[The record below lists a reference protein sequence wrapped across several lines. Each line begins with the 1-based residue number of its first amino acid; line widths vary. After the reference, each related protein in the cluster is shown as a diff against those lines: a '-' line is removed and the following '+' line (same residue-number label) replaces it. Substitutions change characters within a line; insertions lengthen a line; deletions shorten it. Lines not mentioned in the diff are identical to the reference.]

1 MKSTRRGFLRGTVVG
16 ATALT
21 TSCSEPLHAEKSLD
35 PSAAPPGADLVRVS
49 AEVNGKPRT
58 LEVGPDDSALHA
70 VREQLDLTGCKHGC
84 GHGACGA
91 CTMQLDGTPVATCL
105 LPATSLHGRKVTTVE
120 GVAKGDT
127 LAAVQRAFMAEDGLQ
142 CGYCTPGFIVEAD
155 AFVRDWRAEHG
166 GKEPSRDEVA
176 AALSGHL
183 CRCGAY
189 EGIYRAVQG
198 ACAGRYDR
206 GTRSPRYDAKEK
218 VTGAAKYTVD
228 VKLPNMLHAKAL
240 HSPHG
245 SATITKLDWSKA
257 LALPGVRGAVDL
269 MHGSKTIRWAS
280 QEIMAVAAVDEA
292 TATQALAL
300 VEIEYDVMPAMVSME
315 EARASDAA
323 PIYGTRRSRKP
334 MAMPNSSEGA
344 PPLRLPWNGNT
355 RGPMTIFSKNGG
367 KAKRAI
373 RAARDGEGTLV
384 EDTWVTQPQVH
395 TTLEP
400 HAAVAQ
406 WPTANTLKVHLSTQA
421 VRACAEDLAEHFDLD
436 RDAVTVVAD
445 YIGAG
450 FGGKGKL
457 ESEAIIAATLAKVC
471 GAPVRYVLDRREEIM
486 LGGHRPQTELRLA
499 AAVDGDGALSG
510 ITAQSYSNQGAAI
523 GHAVT
528 PLIRILYPDVPKDL
542 EDYDVITHGPPGKPF
557 RGPGG
562 PQAYWA
568 LEQAMD
574 ALAHARGEDPLQMRH
589 RFDPNPARQP
599 LYGWA
604 QGLDVWKNRPKAGSE
619 RGRYRRGVGLAF
631 GAWFTF
637 CEPKT
642 HIQIQTSAKGVVVS
656 TASQDMGNGTRTI
669 IANTVAEQLG
679 MKPSDVIVKVGNSN
693 LVPGPTSAGSRT
705 VSSVV
710 PACVVA
716 CDLLKEELFDD
727 AKDRLGLRGSVPSVK
742 GIEHEGGIVTWAKLV
757 ESSPAVTVVGR
768 RPRDEGGYF
777 LFPINGLA
785 IEKFISASIQ
795 IMEIEVDTRLGKTRA
810 TQAWGGYSI
819 GKLVSPQLARS
830 QAMGGILQAVSYA
843 LYEERRLAPQRG
855 YALTGG
861 MEDYRI
867 MGIGDAPQMH
877 LHFHEGGYDEVP
889 QRSIGIGEIVTVAP
903 AAAIGNAM
911 FNATGWRPKALPL
924 RPDRV
929 LKGISV

>member
-1 MKSTRRGFLRGTVVG
+1 MVG

-21 TSCSEPLHAEKSLD
+21 TSCSEPLHTEKSQAPPD
-35 PSAAPPGADLVRVS
+35 APPGADQVRVS
-49 AEVNGKPRT
+49 AEVNGTPRT

-105 LPATSLHGRKVTTVE
+105 LPATSLHGRTVTTVE
-120 GVAKGDT
+120 GIAKGGT

-166 GKEPSRDEVA
+166 TKEPSRDEVA

-189 EGIYRAVQG
+189 EGIYRAVRG
-198 ACAGRYDR
+198 ACAGRYDK

-218 VTGAAKYTVD
+218 VTGKAKYTVD
-228 VKLPNMLHAKAL
+228 VKLPDMLHAKAL

-245 SATITKLDWSKA
+245 SATIKSLDWSKA

-280 QEIMAVAAVDEA
+280 QEIMAIAAVDEA
-292 TATQALAL
+292 TAAKAIELVEVEYEVKRAL
-300 VEIEYDVMPAMVSME
+300 VTME
-315 EARASDAA
+315 EARAADA
-323 PIYGTRRSRKP
+323 PLVYGTRKSRKP
-334 MAMPNSSEGA
+334 KTLPNSSEGA
-344 PPLRLPWNGNT
+344 PPLPMPWDGNT
-355 RGPMTIFSKNGG
+355 RGPMSIFSKRGG
-367 KAKRAI
+367 KAKRAVK
-373 RAARDGEGTLV
+373 AARDGKGTLV
-384 EDTWVTQPQVH
+384 EGTWVTQPQVH

-400 HAAVAQ
+400 HAAVAV
-406 WPTANTLKVHLSTQA
+406 WPTANSLKVYLSTQA
-421 VRACAEDLAEHFDLD
+421 VRVCAEDLAEHYDLD
-436 RDAVTVVAD
+436 RDAVTVIAD

-457 ESEAIIAATLAKVC
+457 ESEAIVAAELARVC
-471 GAPVRYVLDRREEIM
+471 KAPVRYVLDRREEIM
-486 LGGHRPQTELRLA
+486 LGGHRPQSELRLA
-499 AAVDGDGALSG
+499 AAVDDDGDLTGL
-510 ITAQSYSNQGAAI
+510 TAEAYSNQGAAI

-528 PLIRILYPDVPKDL
+528 PLIRIIYPDVPKDL
-542 EDYDVITHGPPGKPF
+542 EEYDVLTHGPPGKPF

-568 LEQAMD
+568 LEQALD
-574 ALAHARGEDPLQMRH
+574 ELAHRRGEDPLQMRH
-589 RFDPNPARQP
+589 RWDPNPARQP

-604 QGLDVWKNRPKAGSE
+604 ESLDAWKNRPRAGSE
-619 RGRYRRGVGLAF
+619 KGRYRRGIGLAF
-631 GAWFTF
+631 GAWFAF

-679 MKPSDVIVKVGNSN
+679 MKPSDIIVKVGNSN

-716 CDLLKEELFDD
+716 CDNLKEELFDD
-727 AKDRLGLRGSVPSVK
+727 AKARLRLRGAVPSLK
-742 GIEHEGGIVTWAKLV
+742 GIEHEGGTVPWATLV
-757 ESSPAVTVVGR
+757 ESSPAVTVIGR
-768 RPRDEGGYF
+768 RPRDKGGYF
-777 LFPINGLA
+777 LPPLAGLA
-785 IEKFISASIQ
+785 VEKYISSSIQ

-819 GKLVSPQLARS
+819 GKIVSPELARS

-843 LYEERRLAPQRG
+843 LYEERRLAPERG

-867 MGIGDAPQMH
+867 MGIGDAPTMH
-877 LHFHEGGYDEVP
+877 LHFHEDGYDKVP
-889 QRSIGIGEIVTVAP
+889 QGSIGIGEIVTVSP

-911 FNATGWRPKALPL
+911 FNATGWRPRELPL

-929 LKGISV
+929 LKGISA